1 VRQSDELLNILTA
14 GGRRADR
21 LRHVHHIPAR
31 EGASGEWPDWVLPEL
46 LAGLEARGAGKPW
59 LHQVQ
64 AASLAWSGT
73 HVALATST
81 GSGKSLAYWVPALSA
96 VRGTGADMSRIES
109 VRDRGTVLYLSPTKA
124 LAQDQL
130 HSVTQLLRESG
141 MTDVA
146 VDTCDGDTPFEAR
159 KWIQGHSDVILT
171 NPDYVHYSMLPGHAR
186 WARFFKRLRYVI
198 IDEGHA
204 YRGVFGAHVALI
216 MRRLRRIAQY
226 YQGAGQGP
234 TFIVASATT
243 AEPARSVARLI
254 GVEESRV
261 AEVTQDTSPAGRK
274 IFALWQP
281 PVLVPFDNSGDPTS
295 SDGFT
300 RASQPDPFWDLGLT
314 DAPLS
319 TSPPSDDPWAMPTAS
334 PATQSAD
341 GFDALTGSS
350 PIADD
355 SPATSAA
362 FVDEELTSG
371 STSDGRIFDAPP
383 ADEVRRAAAAEAAD
397 RQAVLA
403 AHSARSLAFTRSR
416 RAAES
421 VATHAQEE
429 LAQVNPSLPG
439 KVAAYRGGYLPEE
452 RRALETAIRTGDL
465 LALSTTNALE
475 LGVDISGL
483 DAVLIVG
490 WPGTRVSVWQQAGR
504 AGRAGAEGLVVFI
517 AREDPL
523 DTYLVHHPEAVFD
536 APIEATVFDPHNPYV
551 LAGQLCTAAA
561 ELPLRPSELDM
572 FGGSVALG
580 LLDQLTERGTLRRR
594 ELGWYWTHE
603 QNAADFTS
611 IRGDGGRPVQVVE
624 RESGRLLGT
633 VDSSSADGQV
643 HNGAVYVHQG
653 STYIVA
659 EYDLRDSVA
668 FVDREAVAYTTW
680 SRDVT
685 SIEITSTLE
694 TTRWDV
700 ELPGTDSGS
709 TPHVEWGF
717 GNVDVHGQVV
727 SYNRRRVPSGEILS
741 NDPLD
746 LPVRTLNTAAVW
758 WSVSAELLEVAGL
771 DMEEAPGAL
780 HAAEH
785 ASIGLL
791 PLLATCDRWDLGGLS
806 TSLHVDTER
815 ATVFVYDALAGGAGF
830 AERGFGMAREWLT
843 ATLEAV
849 KSCSCAAGCPACVQ
863 SPKCGNGNNPLS
875 KDGAIRLL
883 ETVLFGQPQ

>member
-383 ADEVRRAAAAEAAD
+383 ADEVRRGGPAGGPG
-397 RQAVLA
+397 RLGG
-403 AHSARSLAFTRSR
+403 
-416 RAAES
+416 RAAPP
-421 VATHAQEE
+421 VPA
-429 LAQVNPSLPG
+429 
-439 KVAAYRGGYLPEE
+439 RGGGPDP
-452 RRALETAIRTGDL
+452 R
-465 LALSTTNALE
+465 
-475 LGVDISGL
+475 
-483 DAVLIVG
+483 
-490 WPGTRVSVWQQAGR
+490 
-504 AGRAGAEGLVVFI
+504 GA
-517 AREDPL
+517 R
-523 DTYLVHHPEAVFD
+523 
-536 APIEATVFDPHNPYV
+536 
-551 LAGQLCTAAA
+551 
-561 ELPLRPSELDM
+561 
-572 FGGSVALG
+572 
-580 LLDQLTERGTLRRR
+580 
-594 ELGWYWTHE
+594 
-603 QNAADFTS
+603 
-611 IRGDGGRPVQVVE
+611 
-624 RESGRLLGT
+624 
-633 VDSSSADGQV
+633 
-643 HNGAVYVHQG
+643 
-653 STYIVA
+653 
-659 EYDLRDSVA
+659 
-668 FVDREAVAYTTW
+668 
-680 SRDVT
+680 
-685 SIEITSTLE
+685 
-694 TTRWDV
+694 
-700 ELPGTDSGS
+700 
-709 TPHVEWGF
+709 
-717 GNVDVHGQVV
+717 
-727 SYNRRRVPSGEILS
+727 
-741 NDPLD
+741 
-746 LPVRTLNTAAVW
+746 
-758 WSVSAELLEVAGL
+758 
-771 DMEEAPGAL
+771 
-780 HAAEH
+780 
-785 ASIGLL
+785 
-791 PLLATCDRWDLGGLS
+791 
-806 TSLHVDTER
+806 
-815 ATVFVYDALAGGAGF
+815 
-830 AERGFGMAREWLT
+830 
-843 ATLEAV
+843 
-849 KSCSCAAGCPACVQ
+849 
-863 SPKCGNGNNPLS
+863 
-875 KDGAIRLL
+875 
-883 ETVLFGQPQ
+883 